1 MHDTRRPPIPVSMEV
16 HVSAVEFIRR
26 RRPFDKAGLARFAA
40 LAMLAGASGF
50 ILAIILA

>member
-1 MHDTRRPPIPVSMEV
+1 MHDARRPPIHVSMEV
-16 HVSAVEFIRR
+16 HVSAVEFIRNSQLV
-26 RRPFDKAGLARFAA
+26 DKAGLARFAA

>member
-1 MHDTRRPPIPVSMEV
+1 M
-16 HVSAVEFIRR
+16 SAVEFIQRR
-26 RRPFDKAGLARFAA
+26 RLLDKAGLARFAA